1 MHPCGL
7 GSTEGD
13 FAKGSLVRRCRLV
26 VGLDIEVFKQC
37 TCHNTMRNLEEEK
50 LATFLAILLLG
61 WLALRKIGP

>member
-1 MHPCGL
+1 M
-7 GSTEGD
+7 
-13 FAKGSLVRRCRLV
+13 V